1 VLKLESLKQCLWH
14 NMHAPE
20 PVMGGTVT
28 FGDAWNWTTERLPRA
43 LFPVLDA
50 KLPAPMP
57 SGDVLDAAQF
67 VAQLAQRIQLQA
79 DIVSP
84 AHGVA
89 SRDPRERR
97 AVLFFSCYD
106 FALASQSISLA
117 VQIVDRLVT
126 SAGTPEQLA
135 KMLESCRE
143 MVRHVGFDSTTVG
156 MVQLAMRR
164 GLPWVRLSPSVR
176 HVQLGHGYRQRRLV
190 NTMLSNELGLAR
202 YYANDKSIAL
212 SILSQIRLPVGRFA
226 VLKDIPDARKKAVEI
241 GYPLVLKPVEGRKGD
256 SVHADLRNDEEL
268 SAALAVARVHER
280 QYLLQSY
287 FHGDDHRLMVVE
299 GKLVAAARKD
309 TASVTGDGIHTIAQL
324 MERENRDPR
333 RIAGVELRLMLLD
346 EETDRILARQG
357 CARATVPEAGRVVRV
372 KGTANFAKGGG
383 IVDVLDSVHPDNARL
398 AIRAAA
404 AIGLKVAGLDF
415 ICPDISKSWRE
426 VGGGICEVNTTV
438 DLHSELRPSRDGD
451 VRDVLLQSLYPKGDD
466 GRIPTV
472 MVTGTTGKT
481 STSTMLASI
490 LASAGHVVGS
500 ATTEGVRIDGEL
512 IEQGDLASADGAS
525 IVLRDPTVTAAV
537 LETARGGI
545 VKTGLYVDRCDV
557 AALLNVERDQI
568 GMDGVET
575 LDDMVGVKRRIL
587 DIARKAVVL
596 NADDPRCLA
605 LAEEFK
611 SRLRTIF
618 FSKNPANP
626 TIRGHVAAGGEAL
639 FLAKRDGR
647 ETIVVAS
654 ASGEIPFLATDE
666 VPVTNSGLIWFH
678 GVNAVAAA
686 ALAIGLDIGHDAIRT
701 GLRRYGKEYAGAMLR
716 TVFAEGFPM
725 QVLFDSSGKAPAYA
739 AAVTVTD
746 NIRVAGK
753 KICVITVPGNRP
765 DWAFAESAEAVAGHF
780 QRYICFERTEYRRG
794 RKPGEIASRL
804 ADALMAAGV
813 AHEAVATTG
822 DHKDA
827 ALLLAREAKDED
839 FIVVF
844 GTESMATVDSYRQAF
859 RDMRERA

>member
-1 VLKLESLKQCLWH
+1 
-14 NMHAPE
+14 
-20 PVMGGTVT
+20 
-28 FGDAWNWTTERLPRA
+28 
-43 LFPVLDA
+43 
-50 KLPAPMP
+50 
-57 SGDVLDAAQF
+57 
-67 VAQLAQRIQLQA
+67 
-79 DIVSP
+79 
-84 AHGVA
+84 
-89 SRDPRERR
+89 
-97 AVLFFSCYD
+97 
-106 FALASQSISLA
+106 
-117 VQIVDRLVT
+117 
-126 SAGTPEQLA
+126 
-135 KMLESCRE
+135 
-143 MVRHVGFDSTTVG
+143 MVRQVGFDPTTVG

-164 GLPWVRLSPSVR
+164 GIPWVRLSPSVR
-176 HVQLGHGYRQRRLV
+176 HVQLGHGCRQRRFV
-190 NTMLSNELGLAR
+190 NTMLGNELGLAR
-202 YYANDKSIAL
+202 YYANDKNIAL

-226 VLKDIPDARKKAVEI
+226 VVDDVADARKKAVEI

-256 SVHADLRNDEEL
+256 SVYADLRNDEEL

-309 TASVTGDGIHTIAQL
+309 TASVTGDGTHTIAEL

-333 RIAGVELRLMLLD
+333 RIAGVELRLMPLD

-357 CARATVPEAGRVVRV
+357 STRATVPEAGRVVRV

-398 AIRAAA
+398 AIRAAE

-415 ICPDISKSWRE
+415 ICPDISKSWRQ
-426 VGGGICEVNTTV
+426 VGGGICEVNATV

-451 VRDVLLQSLYPKGDD
+451 VRDVLLQTLFPLGDD
-466 GRIPTV
+466 GRVPTV

-525 IVLRDPTVTAAV
+525 IVLRDPIVTVAV

-557 AALLNVERDQI
+557 AALLNIERDQI

-575 LDDMVGVKRRIL
+575 LDDMVAVKRKIL

-611 SRLRTIF
+611 PRLRTIL
-618 FSKNPANP
+618 FSKSAE
-626 TIRGHVAAGGEAL
+626 TTAIRSHVAAGGEAL
-639 FLAKRDGR
+639 FLTKRDGR

-654 ASGEIPFLATDE
+654 QSDEIPLLATDE
-666 VPVTNSGLIWFH
+666 VPATNGGLIWFH
-678 GVNAVAAA
+678 GVNALSAS
-686 ALAIGLDIGHDAIRT
+686 ALALGLDVGHDAIRA

-716 TVFAEGFPM
+716 AVFAEGFPM
-725 QVLFDSSGKAPAYA
+725 RVLFDSSGKGPAYA

-746 NIRVAGK
+746 KISVAGK

-765 DWAFAESAEAVAGHF
+765 DWAFAESAAAVAGHF

-794 RKPGEIASRL
+794 RKPGEITSRL

-813 AHEAVATTG
+813 AREAVATTG
-822 DHKDA
+822 DHRDA
-827 ALLLAREAKDED
+827 ALLLAREATDED
-839 FIVVF
+839 FIAVF
-844 GTESMATVDSYRQAF
+844 GTESMATVDNYRQAF
-859 RDMRERA
+859 RDVRERA

>member
-1 VLKLESLKQCLWH
+1 VLKLESLKQCLWR
-14 NMHAPE
+14 NVHAPE

-28 FGDAWNWTTERLPRA
+28 FGDAWTWTTERLPRA

-50 KLPAPMP
+50 KLPASMP
-57 SGDVLDAAQF
+57 PGDVFDAAQF
-67 VAQLAQRIQLQA
+67 VAHLAQRIQLQA
-79 DIVSP
+79 DIASP
-84 AHGVA
+84 AYGVA
-89 SRDPRERR
+89 SRDPREHR

-106 FALASQSISLA
+106 FTLASQSMSLA
-117 VQIVDRLVT
+117 VQIVDRLAT
-126 SAGTPEQLA
+126 SAGTPEQFG

-143 MVRHVGFDSTTVG
+143 MVRQVGFDATTVG
-156 MVQLAMRR
+156 MVQLAARR
-164 GLPWVRLSPSVR
+164 GIPWVRLSRSVR
-176 HVQLGHGYRQRRLV
+176 HVQLGHGYRQRRFA
-190 NTMLSNELGLAR
+190 NTLLGNELGLAR
-202 YYANDKSIAL
+202 YYANDKSAAL

-226 VLKDIPDARKKAVEI
+226 AVKDVADARKRAVEL

-256 SVHADLRNDEEL
+256 SVHADLRNDEDL
-268 SAALAVARVHER
+268 TAALAVARVDER

-287 FHGDDHRLMVVE
+287 FHGDDHRLMVVD

-309 TASVTGDGIHTIAQL
+309 IASVTGDGIHTIAEL
-324 MERENRDPR
+324 MERENCDPR
-333 RIAGVELRLMLLD
+333 RIAGVELRLMPLD
-346 EETDRILARQG
+346 EETDRVLARQG
-357 CARATVPEAGRVVRV
+357 LTRRTIPEAGCIVRI
-372 KGTANFAKGGG
+372 KGTSNFAKGGG
-383 IVDVLDSVHPDNARL
+383 IADVLDAVHPDNARL
-398 AIRAAA
+398 AIRAAE
-404 AIGLKVAGLDF
+404 AIGLKVAGVDF
-415 ICPDISKSWRE
+415 ICPDITKSWRQ

-438 DLHSELRPSRDGD
+438 DLHSELRPSKDGD
-451 VRDVLLQSLYPKGDD
+451 VRDVLLQSLYPQGND

-490 LASAGHVVGS
+490 LTSAGHVVGS

-512 IEQGDLASADGAS
+512 IEQADLASADGAS
-525 IVLRDPTVTAAV
+525 IVLRDPIVTAAV

-575 LDDMVGVKRRIL
+575 LDDMVKIKRRIL

-596 NADDPRCLA
+596 NADDARCLA

-611 SRLRTIF
+611 PRLRTILY
-618 FSKNPANP
+618 SKSPETAAV
-626 TIRGHVAAGGEAL
+626 RSHVAAGGEAL
-639 FLAKRDGR
+639 FLAKRGGR

-654 ASGEIPFLATDE
+654 GSDETALLATDE
-666 VPVTNSGLIWFH
+666 VPATSGGLIWFH
-678 GVNAVAAA
+678 GLNALSAS
-686 ALAIGLDIGHDAIRT
+686 ALAIGLDIGHDAIRA

-725 QVLFDSSGKAPAYA
+725 RILFDSSGKAPAYA

-746 NIRVAGK
+746 KISVPGK

-765 DWAFAESAEAVAGHF
+765 DWTFAESAEAVAGHF
-780 QRYICFERTEYRRG
+780 QRYICFERTEYLRG
-794 RKPGEIASRL
+794 RKPGEIATRL
-804 ADALMAAGV
+804 ADALIAAGV
-813 AHEAVATTG
+813 VREAVATTG

-827 ALLLAREAKDED
+827 ALLLAREAKDDD
-839 FIVVF
+839 FVIVF
-844 GTESMATVDSYRQAF
+844 GTESMATVDNYRQAF
-859 RDMRERA
+859 RDIRERG